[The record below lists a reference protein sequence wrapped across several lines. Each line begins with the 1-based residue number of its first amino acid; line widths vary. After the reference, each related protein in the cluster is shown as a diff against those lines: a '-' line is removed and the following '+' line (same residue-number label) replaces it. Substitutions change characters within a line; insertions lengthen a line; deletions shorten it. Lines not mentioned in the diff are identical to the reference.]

1 MNYFTQKRQFF
12 GNHDIFTPLYSTH
25 LSIIFEVSCFASL
38 FNASIY
44 LAHQYCLPAC
54 YSNLWIST
62 FLCRFHLLST
72 SVLSRIF
79 IPFII
84 FFFVC
89 FSSFF
94 FIFFL
99 LFFV

>member
-1 MNYFTQKRQFF
+1 
-12 GNHDIFTPLYSTH
+12 IFTPLYSTH

-38 FNASIY
+38 FNASIS
-44 LAHQYCLPAC
+44 LSHQYCLPAC

-79 IPFII
+79 NPFII
-84 FFFVC
+84 SFISW
-89 FSSFF
+89 FSA
-94 FIFFL
+94 FISIFL
-99 LFFV
+99 FYSHKLESVHINWLCPLI